1 MCSKVGMVCV
11 ISSKAF
17 TGLGRLASLE
27 FDPTRT
33 VSVSAENTACIV
45 MYNDQSD
52 KSKDENVC
60 TSLKH

>member
-1 MCSKVGMVCV
+1 MFQIGHGLCV

-17 TGLGRLASLE
+17 TGFGRLASLE
-27 FDPTRT
+27 FDPTLT

-52 KSKDENVC
+52 NSKDEHV
-60 TSLKH
+60 LL